1 LLNKKMA
8 HIDKSTQ
15 NTLII
20 VGGIIVLALIGLAV
34 FSNFSSANTV
44 TGNGQAT
51 IKVTPDKVSV
61 YFDVNTN
68 GINSSDATTKNTAI
82 VTTLTNALK
91 NLGFSDS
98 EIQTGSINIYPN
110 YDYSTGQQIN
120 KGFTAD
126 HSIIVEMPTSDS
138 SKIGSVI
145 DAGVSAGAGI
155 SYINFE
161 LSQNMQNNYKAQA
174 LTQATQ
180 DAKTKAQ
187 AIATG
192 LGKSLGRLVSVT
204 DNSFDYRP
212 WPIYASSGSG
222 IAPATAGA
230 EAKAATQSITPS
242 EQDVTAS
249 VTAVYKLA

>member
-1 LLNKKMA
+1 MA

-51 IKVTPDKVSV
+51 LKVTPDRVNV
-61 YFDVNTN
+61 YFDINTQ
-68 GINSSDATTKNTAI
+68 GANSSEATSKNTAI

-98 EIQTGSINIYPN
+98 QIQTGSINVYPN
-110 YDYSTGQQIN
+110 YDYSSGKQTQN
-120 KGFTAD
+120 GFTAD
-126 HSIIVEMPTSDS
+126 HTIIVEMPTSDS

-145 DAGVSAGAGI
+145 DAGVNAGAGI

-161 LSQNMQNNYKAQA
+161 LSQSKQNEYKSQT
-174 LTQATQ
+174 LTSATQ
-180 DAKTKAQ
+180 DAKAKAS
-187 AIATG
+187 AIASG

-204 DNSFDYRP
+204 DNSFDYHP
-212 WPIYASSGSG
+212 WPIYASSGTG
-222 IAPATAGA
+222 ISPATAGA
-230 EAKAATQSITPS
+230 EAKSATQSITPS
-242 EQDVTAS
+242 SQDVTAS